1 MTDAAAKFHSI
12 FAPLLNRILIAVW
25 RFQLL
30 RRPLM
35 EEKLLGIPKEEIDT
49 PALLLDLDV
58 LEANIKRIADFFALL
73 PTHLRP
79 HIKTHKCP
87 RIAKMQI
94 ASGAKG
100 ITCATLAEAEV
111 MAASGIKDILIANQI
126 VGEKKIHRLV
136 QLART
141 AQPIVAVDNGENVSC
156 LSKEANRFGV
166 EIGSLVEVDVGM
178 GRCGVEPEVATA
190 LAERIADSPGL
201 KFSGLMGYEGHT
213 VFIEDFAE
221 RKAAAEAAMRL
232 LSKAKQEVEKAGL
245 EVEIVSA
252 GGIGTYSITGKFPG
266 VTEVQAGSYA
276 TMDAKYKKIVP
287 EFDCALTLL
296 ATVIS
301 RPRPN
306 VAITDCGMKAITH
319 EFGLPEIL
327 ALPGAKVVKLSEE
340 HGKLELSSKARSLK
354 VGQKISLLPT
364 HGCTTINLH
373 HQFHCLRQGKV
384 ESIWPIAARARFR

>member
-1 MTDAAAKFHSI
+1 
-12 FAPLLNRILIAVW
+12 
-25 RFQLL
+25 
-30 RRPLM
+30 M

-58 LEANIKRIADFFALL
+58 LEANIKRIADFFTPL
-73 PTHLRP
+73 PAHLRP

-111 MAASGIKDILIANQI
+111 MAASLAGQAGIKDILIANQI

-141 AQPIVAVDNGENVSC
+141 AQPIVAVDDGENVSC

-178 GRCGVEPEVATA
+178 GRCGVEPEVAAA

-213 VFIEDFAE
+213 VFIEDLAE

-252 GGIGTYSITGKFPG
+252 GGTGTYSITGKFPG

-296 ATVIS
+296 ATIIS

-319 EFGLPEIL
+319 EFGLPEVL

-340 HGKLELSSKARSLK
+340 HGKLQLSSKARSLK